1 MEMPSAGP
9 DALACSSERA
19 YASRIASRVA
29 GPSAANG
36 IWGSASM
43 RMHPANL
50 SEFMEIKIEGLGD
63 HSQTAG
69 MTARH
74 VCFLNAQGTVS

>member
-1 MEMPSAGP
+1 
-9 DALACSSERA
+9 
-19 YASRIASRVA
+19 
-29 GPSAANG
+29 
-36 IWGSASM
+36 M

-74 VCFLNAQGTVS
+74 LCFLNAQGIVS